1 MTFTPLTSS
10 RPLAQ
15 FLTVQCLIASVC
27 SAAWWMSSS
36 STAPSPS
43 SAASSDFKSEI
54 SNLNSSS
61 EDRSRREPT
70 LANEPSSVTP
80 RYDVPEVVSD
90 EQLAN
95 VLFKLRPRF
104 RHGQPKINHVDHAL
118 RCWGAEVFFADPQF
132 VSGDEMRRLLTD
144 HDAFKE
150 AWGDKTR
157 ALLIAKEQ
165 GVAYRNQQGDA
176 SASHV
181 DHTLGTLA
189 ECGTPLDFPI
199 RLAGRSA
206 TLRDVLHQAL
216 ASFDINQAEYEWTTL
231 AVALYATDG
240 RPWYTPEGDRID
252 FVRLA
257 QRIMRQKYGQG
268 VCFGNHRLYSLTV
281 LLRLD
286 DEKHL
291 LTVTTRQNI
300 LAHLT
305 EATRRLTENQHADG
319 YWDRNWHDLKV
330 TANDEDMALGGP
342 LARRILS
349 TGHALE
355 WWAMAPTELHPP
367 RETLVRA
374 SQWLVHEIERMSEK
388 SIADN
393 YTFLSHAGRALALW
407 RGRFPASVGRPSEE
421 KSAP

>member
-1 MTFTPLTSS
+1 
-10 RPLAQ
+10 
-15 FLTVQCLIASVC
+15 
-27 SAAWWMSSS
+27 
-36 STAPSPS
+36 
-43 SAASSDFKSEI
+43 
-54 SNLNSSS
+54 
-61 EDRSRREPT
+61 
-70 LANEPSSVTP
+70 
-80 RYDVPEVVSD
+80 
-90 EQLAN
+90 
-95 VLFKLRPRF
+95 
-104 RHGQPKINHVDHAL
+104 
-118 RCWGAEVFFADPQF
+118 
-132 VSGDEMRRLLTD
+132 
-144 HDAFKE
+144 
-150 AWGDKTR
+150 
-157 ALLIAKEQ
+157 
-165 GVAYRNQQGDA
+165 
-176 SASHV
+176 
-181 DHTLGTLA
+181 
-189 ECGTPLDFPI
+189 
-199 RLAGRSA
+199 
-206 TLRDVLHQAL
+206 
-216 ASFDINQAEYEWTTL
+216 
-231 AVALYATDG
+231 
-240 RPWYTPEGDRID
+240 
-252 FVRLA
+252 
-257 QRIMRQKYGQG
+257 MRQKYGQG

>member
-1 MTFTPLTSS
+1 MTSIPPTSS
-10 RPLAQ
+10 RSVAL
-15 FLTVQCLIASVC
+15 FLTVQCLVASVC

-36 STAPSPS
+36 S
-43 SAASSDFKSEI
+43 AASS
-54 SNLNSSS
+54 SSPVS
-61 EDRSRREPT
+61 GLRDSRLALPTEDRSRREPT
-70 LANEPSSVTP
+70 LANVPSSVEP
-80 RYDVPEVVSD
+80 RYDIPEVVSD
-90 EQLAN
+90 EQLAT

-118 RCWGAEVFFADPQF
+118 RCWGADVSFADPQF

-144 HDAFKE
+144 HDAFKA

-157 ALLIAKEQ
+157 GLLIAKEQ
-165 GVAYRNQQGDA
+165 GVAYRTQQGDA

-189 ECGTPLDFPI
+189 ECGTTLDFPI

-216 ASFDINQAEYEWTTL
+216 TSFDINQAEYEWTTL

-240 RPWYTPEGDRID
+240 RPWYTPEGDRLD
-252 FVRLA
+252 FNRLA
-257 QRIMRQKYGQG
+257 QRIMRQAFGQG
-268 VCFGNHRLYSLTV
+268 VCYGNHRLYSLTL

-286 DEKHL
+286 DEKQL
-291 LTVTTRQNI
+291 LTVATRQNL

-305 EATRRLTENQHADG
+305 EATRRLNENQHAEG

-330 TANDEDMALGGP
+330 STNDEDLALGGP
-342 LARRILS
+342 LSRRILS

-374 SQWLVHEIERMSEK
+374 GQWLVHEIERMPMK
-388 SIADN
+388 SVADN

-407 RGRFPASVGRPSEE
+407 RGRFPASVGSPPEE
-421 KSAP
+421 RDTP